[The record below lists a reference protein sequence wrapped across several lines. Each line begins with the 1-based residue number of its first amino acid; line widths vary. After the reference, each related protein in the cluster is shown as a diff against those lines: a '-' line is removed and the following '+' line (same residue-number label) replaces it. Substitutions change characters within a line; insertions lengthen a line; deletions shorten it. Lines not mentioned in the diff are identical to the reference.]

1 MSPSIFALLLFVIAL
16 AFKGGIALNILTA
29 GNALFGNQT
38 QYLSNSGYYLVM
50 QPDCNLVMYRGSS
63 LATSHQVWQTSTAGN
78 GSDCWLT
85 MQAVVISLYT
95 MQLVV
100 PLVHSGL
107 ANLT

>member
-38 QYLSNSGYYLVM
+38 QYLSNSGYYLVL
-50 QPDCNLVMYRGSS
+50 QGSS